1 MRCDVIAEGII
12 NSAKDIGISIPV
24 VVRLE
29 GTNVEAGKEL
39 LNKSKLNIISADNL
53 IEAAQIAVK
62 LSKE

>member
-1 MRCDVIAEGII
+1 MGIL
-12 NSAKDIGISIPV
+12 IPV

-39 LNKSKLNIISADNL
+39 LNKSNLNIISADNL
-53 IEAAQIAVK
+53 IDAAQIAVK

>member
-1 MRCDVIAEGII
+1 MLLQKELSIQQ
-12 NSAKDIGISIPV
+12 KDIGISIPV

>member
-1 MRCDVIAEGII
+1 M
-12 NSAKDIGISIPV
+12 
-24 VVRLE
+24 
-29 GTNVEAGKEL
+29 AGKEL